1 MLLRTLVAV
10 FLLQTTA
17 ARAAPDPPALAAHG
31 ADAKQTSV
39 SGLSAGAYMA
49 VQLQVAY
56 SASIVGAGII
66 AGGPF
71 YCAAGNSLFVSLCM
85 GQVAFFMPGASSS
98 VGTAKGYE
106 IAHAI
111 DALSHL
117 RQRRLY
123 FFSGSLDS
131 VVGPAAVAAT
141 VEFFRRLGVA
151 ERGIAYVRDVPA
163 GHAMISPS
171 AAHRCDATASPYLNR
186 CDVDGV
192 PYDQAKAVLTQIYG
206 PLSPPRA
213 DAAKPLAFDQRPFA
227 DATAAMADTGYVYV
241 PSSCAVAGAHCRVHV
256 ALHGCL
262 QAAESVHDA
271 FYGGAG
277 YNRWAASNRLIVL
290 YPQVNKS
297 AANESGCWDW
307 WGYTGSAYAKKAA
320 PQMKA
325 IMAMVQRLTQP

>member
-1 MLLRTLVAV
+1 MLLRTVVAV
-10 FLLQTTA
+10 FLLQTAA
-17 ARAAPDPPALAAHG
+17 ARAAPDPPALAAQG

-71 YCAAGNSLFVSLCM
+71 YCAADNSLFVSLCM

-106 IAHAI
+106 ITHAI

-123 FFSGSLDS
+123 IFSGSLDS
-131 VVGPAAVAAT
+131 VVRPAAVAAA
-141 VEFFRRLGVA
+141 VEFIRRLGVA

-163 GHAMISPS
+163 GRDSRRAPLT
-171 AAHRCDATASPYLNR
+171 AATPATPINR

-192 PYDQAKAVLTQIYG
+192 RTTGEGVLTQSTDRSVRRE
-206 PLSPPRA
+206 PSRRA
-213 DAAKPLAFDQRPFA
+213 GARPA
-227 DATAAMADTGYVYV
+227 SLRRCDGRDGRHGLRLR
-241 PSSCAVAGAHCRVHV
+241 SGSCAVAGAHCR
-256 ALHGCL
+256 CTSRCT
-262 QAAESVHDA
+262 AACKPSRCTTR
-271 FYGGAG
+271 F
-277 YNRWAASNRLIVL
+277 
-290 YPQVNKS
+290 
-297 AANESGCWDW
+297 
-307 WGYTGSAYAKKAA
+307 TAA
-320 PQMKA
+320 PA
-325 IMAMVQRLTQP
+325 TAAGP